1 MSISTLH
8 HSQELNDL
16 LREWRNLPVDSIQN
30 PRESDLYCNTN
41 QPNLNDL
48 NRELIQGLCQ
58 LSNLIANIASQ
69 ISTHPSHFT
78 KEDLN
83 QISNLASDQLE
94 ITSYSLVEVDEKLS
108 WLDPT
113 ANESYKNLSLF
124 QKTLIHL
131 ETVTENLI
139 RVVTQ
144 AEINHFH
151 AQQES
156 AYSKISLDQIQEAR
170 QKLNS
175 NEF

>member
-1 MSISTLH
+1 MSINTLH

-16 LREWRNLPVDSIQN
+16 LREWGNLPVDSIQN
-30 PRESDLYCNTN
+30 SRESHLSCNTNESDLNY
-41 QPNLNDL
+41 P
-48 NRELIQGLCQ
+48 NRELIQHLCQ
-58 LSNLIANIASQ
+58 LSNLIAKIASK
-69 ISTHPSHFT
+69 ISTHPSYFT

-83 QISNLASDQLE
+83 QISNLASNQLE

-156 AYSKISLDQIQEAR
+156 AYSKISLDQIHR
-170 QKLNS
+170 S
-175 NEF
+175 